1 MSGGRFRR
9 TSAAVIGVLVAVLL
23 LTATPAS
30 PASAA
35 ATSSTFTDVVPVR
48 TGWVDEGGYLQSGG
62 NYAAGYA
69 SPAFHGRFRN
79 FFVFDLAGVSGTVV
93 SATLV
98 AVNPSSMGAPDTY
111 TLYDVTTPSTVF
123 ETEEA
128 EDASAVF
135 ADLGTG
141 TVLGS
146 ATLSDATTSPVI
158 VPLNAAGVAEVQSAL
173 GAPLVIGGDYAPES
187 TLDQVIFLNT
197 HLPGSD
203 VKLILETVPAPT
215 ATLESPYTTWSQ
227 PVATPLDGL
236 GTWMATAN
244 DPVGVAGQVAPDYL
258 YALGF
263 SFAGSSARGVV
274 GLVTTPGGKQAGISV
289 VEADGTAHN
298 AAVPFAWE
306 AGRFYFPFVYQ
317 LSPGQWGAWVYDF
330 TAAAWTVIGVLT
342 LPEAWGKLSPDSY
355 TSVGWLGDP
364 AGSCSGYPR
373 AEVFAHAPTGF
384 VGSTAVEAARTGA
397 GVVPG
402 DCAADPILDA
412 EGWAFYRV
420 GAPLVVLSPATPG
433 QGR

>member
-9 TSAAVIGVLVAVLL
+9 TSTAVIGVLVAVLL

-35 ATSSTFTDVVPVR
+35 ATSSTFTDLVPVR
-48 TGWVDEGGYLQSGG
+48 RGWVDEDGSLQSGVSDG
-62 NYAAGYA
+62 NYAVG
-69 SPAFHGRFRN
+69 PATPDFHGRFRN
-79 FFVFDLAGVSGTVV
+79 FFVFDLAGVSGTIV

-98 AVNPSSMGAPDTY
+98 AVNPVSMGDPNTY

-123 ETEEA
+123 EAEEA
-128 EDASAVF
+128 EGATAVF
-135 ADLGTG
+135 DDLGTG

-146 ATLSDATTSPVI
+146 VTLTDATTSPVI
-158 VPLNAAGVAEVQSAL
+158 VPLNSAGVAEVQSAL
-173 GAPLVIGGDYAPES
+173 GASLVLGGDYAPG
-187 TLDQVIFLNT
+187 TTPFQHIFLNS

-203 VKLILETVPAPT
+203 VKLILDTVPAPT
-215 ATLESPYTTWSQ
+215 ATLESPYTTWNQ

-244 DPVGVAGQVAPDYL
+244 DPVGVGAQVAPDYL

-274 GLVTTPGGKQAGISV
+274 GLVTTPGGKKAGVSV

-298 AAVPFAWE
+298 SAVPFAWE

-317 LSPGQWGAWVYDF
+317 LGPGQWGAWVYDY
-330 TAAAWTVIGVLT
+330 TTEAWTSLGVLA
-342 LPEAWGKLSPDSY
+342 LPDAWGKLSPDSY
-355 TSVGWLGDP
+355 TSAGWLGNP

-384 VGSTAVEAARTGA
+384 VGSTAVDAARTGA

-402 DCAADPILDA
+402 NCAADPIIEA

-420 GAPLVVLSPATPG
+420 GAPLVVLSPANRG
-433 QGR
+433 